1 MKKWISPSRRVTSV
15 FLLAM
20 LLAAF
25 IPILCGWIFYTRSS
39 SVTAAQEKQMHEK
52 SLQIVLQRF
61 GDSLDEITNRC
72 VTLAYDL
79 RGMNFPAQDALTAH
93 DRLAI
98 HDAAK
103 KLETVR
109 SSLSVNADALYLF
122 SPDSGY
128 AIFTKGFVETDLLY
142 KTYYQLYGVS
152 REAFDALHSRISWG
166 ELVPVDNSRAAYIMT
181 GAPGVA
187 RNDEHRQLVLL
198 ISSRHLYSHIQP
210 YLLENARY
218 TFFNSAGETVVS
230 YDALTDDTGNLET
243 YSASDHGYTLT
254 VTLPSSSARY
264 HTQGLRILYLC
275 TLAAALLFSGIIMF
289 SLTRETVM
297 PIGQIISSIQ
307 EHFGVDG
314 GEESG
319 ALETIADTVS
329 AIVQEKAAREEEL
342 QRLRAD
348 ASRARLRELLEGHA
362 AKVAR
367 EDYVIA
373 IFPGI
378 NSEQQDALEKVL
390 DATIPPSYH
399 YDTTE
404 MEQAFCL
411 VLNCGEGPIQSEKA
425 ADLLQSALQYLPA
438 DASLYCGM
446 SMVHHT
452 YEEAETAF
460 HEAQISAD
468 CLPFY
473 PKTAVLSFERVQYQP
488 EYFMRDW
495 HHLDK
500 QLSFSIELGHGNY
513 TAAQQILDT
522 LFPDEYLQPGPAT
535 SVSELHLSSLK
546 YQFLHDVS
554 TALSLQE
561 NSFDDFGRLFVRD
574 VLAAKTHADLRE
586 SMRSMLELLAKSETP
601 PIPAEGTDETIRKI
615 CAYIRENYADQQLSV
630 NTVADEMHM
639 LPNTLTKLFSRKSGM
654 GMAQY
659 IQKVRME
666 HAKLLLYEYS
676 EKPIAE
682 IAAMCG
688 YAAPVTFTRVFK
700 QSYGMTPGEYRV
712 EHGHKS

>member
-1 MKKWISPSRRVTSV
+1 MKKWLSPSKRVTGA

-20 LLAAF
+20 LFAAS
-25 IPILCGWIFYTRSS
+25 IPIICGWIFYSRSS

-52 SLQIVLQRF
+52 SLQVVLQRL
-61 GDSLDEITNRC
+61 GDLMDGVTSQC

-79 RGMNFPAQDALTAH
+79 RSMDFPAQDELTNH

-103 KLETVR
+103 KLETAR
-109 SSLSVNADALYLF
+109 SSLSLNADALYLF

-128 AIFTKGFVETDLLY
+128 AVFTKGFMETDLLY
-142 KTYYQLYGVS
+142 KTYYQPYGVS
-152 REAFDALHSRISWG
+152 REDFEALHSRVSRG
-166 ELVPVDNSRAAYIMT
+166 ELVPVDDSRAAYIMT
-181 GAPGVA
+181 GAPGAA
-187 RNDEHRQLVLL
+187 RAENHRQMVLL

-210 YLLENARY
+210 YLLEGAKYAFSNA
-218 TFFNSAGETVVS
+218 AGETVLS
-230 YDALTDDTGNLET
+230 YGTLADNAGNLET

-275 TLAAALLFSGIIMF
+275 TLAAALLFSGLIMF

-314 GEESG
+314 GEDSR

-348 ASRARLRELLEGHA
+348 ASRARLRELLQGRA
-362 AKVAR
+362 AKAAR

-373 IFPGI
+373 VFP
-378 NSEQQDALEKVL
+378 SMSREQQGALEKALEAV
-390 DATIPPSYH
+390 IPPSYH
-399 YDTTE
+399 FDSTE
-404 MEQAFCL
+404 TEQAFCL
-411 VLNCGEGPIQSEKA
+411 VLNCSEEAMQNEKA
-425 ADLLQSALQYLPA
+425 AELLESALRQLPA

-452 YEEAETAF
+452 YDEAETAF

-473 PKTAVLSFERVQYQP
+473 PKTAVLSFDRVQYQP

-500 QLSFSIELGHGNY
+500 QLSFAVELSRGNY
-513 TAAQQILDT
+513 TTAKQVLDT
-522 LFPDEYLQPGPAT
+522 LFPDEYLQPGPTT

-561 NSFDDFGRLFVRD
+561 NSFEDFGRLFVRD
-574 VLAAKTHADLRE
+574 VLAARTHAELRE
-586 SMRSMLELLAKSETP
+586 SMYSMLELLARSETP
-601 PIPAEGTDETIRKI
+601 SIPAEETDETIRKI
-615 CAYIRENYADQQLSV
+615 CAYIRNNYADQQLSV
-630 NTVADEMHM
+630 NTVADEMNM

-666 HAKLLLYEYS
+666 HAKVLLSEYPD
-676 EKPIAE
+676 KPIAE
-682 IAAMCG
+682 IAGMCG
-688 YAAPVTFTRVFK
+688 YAAPVTFARTFK
-700 QSYGMTPGEYRV
+700 QHYGVTPGEYRS
-712 EHGHKS
+712 EHGHQ